1 MLTVEPH
8 TGWARAPETW
18 RRIDYDPDLSRY
30 CRLMEVVVAAAFAVP
45 LDELRAPT
53 RRGPAVAFARQS
65 AIYLA
70 HVVLGLNYRA
80 TGELFGRDRTT
91 AAHACRLVEE
101 CRDHQPTD
109 AMLYALEGVC
119 AELALGFF
127 GKGGPRR

>member
-1 MLTVEPH
+1 M
-8 TGWARAPETW
+8 
-18 RRIDYDPDLSRY
+18 SRY
-30 CRLMEVVVAAAFAVP
+30 CRLMEMVVAAAFAVP

-70 HVVLGLNYRA
+70 HIVLGLSYRA
-80 TGELFGRDRTT
+80 VGALFGRDHST

-109 AMLYALEGVC
+109 ALLYALEGVC
-119 AELALGFF
+119 AELARGFF
-127 GKGGPRR
+127 DKGGPHS